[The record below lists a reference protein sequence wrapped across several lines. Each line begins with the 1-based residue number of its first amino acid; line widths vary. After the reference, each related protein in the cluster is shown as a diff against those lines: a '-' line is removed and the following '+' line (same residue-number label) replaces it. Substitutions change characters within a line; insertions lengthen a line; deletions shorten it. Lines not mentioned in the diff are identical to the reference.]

1 MVLIRNNIV
10 HGNID
15 IGPVIRG
22 SRHDKSK
29 TFDKI
34 LATMIDYCDNNIK
47 ENDINF
53 VIRHFKPIL
62 DC

>member
-15 IGPVIRG
+15 IGPTIKN
-22 SRHDKSK
+22 SKHDKAK

-34 LATMIDYCDNNIK
+34 LASMIDYCDNNIK
-47 ENDINF
+47 DSDMNY
-53 VIRHFKPIL
+53 VRR
-62 DC
+62 

>member
-15 IGPVIRG
+15 IGPVIK
-22 SRHDKSK
+22 SSKHDRSK

-34 LATMIDYCDNNIK
+34 LASMIENCDRKIT
-47 ENDINF
+47 ENDVNH
-53 VIRHFKPIL
+53 V
-62 DC
+62 